1 MIHDILTI
9 SKLLLRPWRKVKELI
24 GTGTIDLEGPS
35 ITTEQI
41 EFIKSDHW
49 ELVYSVA
56 PIVLNVGYVIVAT
69 MCSKNTMQL

>member
-41 EFIKSDHW
+41 EFIKSDA
-49 ELVYSVA
+49 LV
-56 PIVLNVGYVIVAT
+56 VLF
-69 MCSKNTMQL
+69 KL